1 MVFYTEKIMDAELL
15 ALAAQLGHQLKA
27 NGKTVA
33 TAESCTGGGIARIIT
48 EIAGSSA
55 WFDCGF
61 VTYSNN
67 AKVRMLGVKPATLKK
82 YGAVSAEVALEMV
95 SGALIY
101 SNADCA
107 IAVTGIAGPDGG
119 SVEKPLGTVFIA
131 RCYKNEPADIIR
143 KHYVGNRH
151 QVRMQT
157 VKTALEWL
165 LL

>member
-1 MVFYTEKIMDAELL
+1 MVFYTEKMMDAELL
-15 ALAAQLGHQLKA
+15 ALATQLGFKLKA
-27 NGKTVA
+27 NGKTVT
-33 TAESCTGGGIARIIT
+33 TAESCTGGGIAQIIT

-67 AKVRMLGVKPATLKK
+67 AKVRMLGVKPATLEK
-82 YGAVSAEVALEMV
+82 YGAVSAEVALEMAT
-95 SGALIY
+95 GALIH
-101 SNADCA
+101 SDADCA

-119 SVEKPLGTVFIA
+119 SEEKPLGTVFIA

-143 KHYVGNRH
+143 KHYVGNRR
-151 QVRMQT
+151 QVRTQT